1 MAPPFRKLSMDEL
14 ARPTAE
20 AHRLGPRLPIVL
32 VLDDLRS
39 HHNIGAL
46 FRTADA
52 FNVQR
57 MVLCGITGTPP
68 HRDIHKTALGA
79 TESVPWTYAPQAL
92 AAVSELRTKGYTICA
107 LEQTTGSTDLRQL
120 AHIITPNTPLALILG
135 NEVNGVNEALLP
147 LCNHCIEI
155 PQSGAKH
162 SLNVSVAGGV
172 ALWELYR
179 LYTG

>member
-1 MAPPFRKLSMDEL
+1 MEETFRKLSMDEL

-20 AHRLGPRLPIVL
+20 AHRVGQRLPIVL

-52 FNVQR
+52 FNVER

-79 TESVPWTYAPQAL
+79 TDSVPWAYAPDAV
-92 AAVSELRTKGYTICA
+92 AAVTELRATGHTICA
-107 LEQTTGSTDLRQL
+107 LEQTTASTDLRHL
-120 AHIITPNTPLALILG
+120 PSIITPKKPLGLILG

-147 LCNHCIEI
+147 LCHHCIEI

-179 LYTG
+179 MYEG